1 MRSSMTG
8 SSVWNLH
15 RIPSISMASCIRFVC
30 QIHGK
35 ETTVICS
42 FYFCAVP
49 KRWRNQAAAVERSRS
64 TWRERALAE
73 EAAAQGERAER
84 IAIEAELQQVRGQSM
99 EREAELAALRAQLV
113 APERA
118 EKRGR

>member
-15 RIPSISMASCIRFVC
+15 RIRSISMASCIRFVC

-49 KRWRNQAAAVERSRS
+49 KRQTTPGILYGPVALQNIPTISPNSGSHPVKGVVYPSTATVEHV
-64 TWRERALAE
+64 
-73 EAAAQGERAER
+73 G
-84 IAIEAELQQVRGQSM
+84 VDHRGLDIPVS
-99 EREAELAALRAQLV
+99 
-113 APERA
+113 
-118 EKRGR
+118 